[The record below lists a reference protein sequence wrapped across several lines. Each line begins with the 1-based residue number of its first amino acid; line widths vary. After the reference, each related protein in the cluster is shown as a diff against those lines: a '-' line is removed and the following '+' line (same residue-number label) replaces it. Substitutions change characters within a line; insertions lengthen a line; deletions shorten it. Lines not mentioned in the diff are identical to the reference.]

1 MAELKPFLLRHGVP
15 CAAGGRSGGATTH
28 VLFRVPKPIADQSW
42 GAIFF
47 CTCLAFI
54 GAVAMYSVA
63 GGSLSPWAMQH
74 MVRFALFLLVALVI
88 SYVPVQTY
96 KPLAFLALGGS
107 LLLLIG
113 VLTLGA
119 IKGGARSWLDLG
131 FMQIQPSEF
140 VRIALIMALARFFER
155 LPPIENDN
163 FRSLIPPAILI
174 GVPFLLIAAQP
185 DLGTGMLL
193 LLSSILV
200 VFLAGFPMKWFL
212 GAGAAVIAIIPITF
226 SLLLPHQQKRV
237 TIFLNPQDDPLGAGY
252 HISQSLIALG
262 SGGFTGKG
270 YLQGSQSH
278 LDYLPENHTDFIYS
292 AIVEEWGFVG
302 GMAVILLFAMLFR
315 WGLRV
320 AMQAEKR
327 FDKLFAAGLTF
338 SLFLYCAINLMMVVG
353 LAPVVGIPLPLVS
366 YGGSAMLAAMIT
378 IGFIMGIDRN
388 NRRAQSHF
396 GRPY

>member
-1 MAELKPFLLRHGVP
+1 MV
-15 CAAGGRSGGATTH
+15 
-28 VLFRVPKPIADQSW
+28 
-42 GAIFF
+42 
-47 CTCLAFI
+47 

-63 GGSLSPWAMQH
+63 GGSLSPWALQH
-74 MVRFALFLLVALVI
+74 IIRFALFLLVALGI
-88 SYVPVQTY
+88 SYVPVNAY
-96 KPLAFLALGGS
+96 KHLAFLALGGS
-107 LLLLIG
+107 LVLLVG

-155 LPPIENDN
+155 LPPVENDN
-163 FRSLIPPAILI
+163 FRSLIPPAMLI

-193 LLSSILV
+193 LLSSIIV
-200 VFLAGFPMKWFL
+200 IFLAGFPMKWFL
-212 GAGAAVIAIIPITF
+212 GAGAAVVAIIPIAF

-262 SGGFTGKG
+262 SGGLTGKG

-302 GMAVILLFAMLFR
+302 GIAVILLFAMLFH

-320 AMQAEKR
+320 AMQAESR
-327 FDKLFAAGLTF
+327 FEKLFAAGLTF

-378 IGFIMGIDRN
+378 IGFIMGVDRN
-388 NRRAQSHF
+388 NRRSNARF
-396 GRPY
+396 NRPY